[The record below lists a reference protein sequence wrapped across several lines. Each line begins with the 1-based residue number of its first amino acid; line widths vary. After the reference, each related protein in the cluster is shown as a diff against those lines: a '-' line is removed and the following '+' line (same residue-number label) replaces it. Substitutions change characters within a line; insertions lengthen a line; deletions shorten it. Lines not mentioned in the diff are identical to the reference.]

1 MTDSTLLIGDIG
13 GTNVRFALGN
23 SAEAGYSEVRKLKC
37 ADYPTAAD
45 AIHHYLTTIGVSS
58 PDIICL
64 AAAGPVVDDAIRL
77 TNNSWSISVAELEDM
92 FDTTRVQLLNDFT
105 AIAYAVPIL
114 GNEHLLKIGP
124 LPPGALASPHCTF
137 GVLGPGTGLGTV
149 GMQRFGEHMVLID
162 SEAAHGGFAPET
174 DRQLNVLG
182 ILRERFERVSI
193 EYLVSGQGIENLY
206 WALSRLNALDA
217 DMLTAAEIFTQAD
230 SREDPV
236 AGEAVEMFF
245 EILGQAAGDM
255 ALSFGAHAGMYVA
268 GGIAQRYPQEL
279 CKSRFRRGFE
289 RKGSHRYIVERIP
302 TQLITHEQPGLLGA
316 AYCALR
322 MRQGIE

>member
-1 MTDSTLLIGDIG
+1 MSNSTLLIGDIG
-13 GTNVRFALGN
+13 GTNARFALGDP
-23 SAEAGYSEVRKLKC
+23 AVAGYTKVRKLKC

-45 AIHHYLTTIGVSS
+45 AIHHYLTTINVSS

-77 TNNSWSISVAELEDM
+77 TNNAWMLSVAELEDM
-92 FDTTRVQLLNDFT
+92 FDSARVQLLNDFT

-114 GNEHLLKIGP
+114 GQEHLLQIGP
-124 LPPGALASPHCTF
+124 LPPATLAEAQYTF

-174 DRQLNVLG
+174 DRQLEVL
-182 ILRERFERVSI
+182 RVMRKRFERVSI

-206 WALSRLNALDA
+206 WALTQLDGEHGKA
-217 DMLTAAEIFTQAD
+217 LTAAEIFSAAH
-230 SREDPV
+230 
-236 AGEAVEMFF
+236 AGANPRASEAVDIFF
-245 EILGQAAGDM
+245 EMLGQAAGDM
-255 ALSFGAHAGMYVA
+255 ALAFGAHAGMYVA
-268 GGIAQRYPQEL
+268 GGIAQRYPEEL
-279 CKSRFRRGFE
+279 RDSRFRRGFE